1 MEFRRIPV
9 PADRTPNALDA
20 PIHCV
25 TARGT
30 TDSTIIEYA
39 LDDRADSMVVG
50 LRGTGAGN
58 RIRAT
63 LLGSVAEA
71 MIRKSPCPVIV
82 VRPDH
87 VINSAGQ

>member
-1 MEFRRIPV
+1 MEFRRILV
-9 PADRTPNALDA
+9 PTDLSPNAVDA

-30 TDSTIIEYA
+30 TYSTIIEYA
-39 LDDRADSMVVG
+39 LDNRADSMVVG
-50 LRGTGAGN
+50 LRGTGSGN

-82 VRPDH
+82 MRP